1 MLEASNITVQ
11 IGQATLLSDVS
22 AKLKPGEIVAV
33 VGPNGAGKSTL
44 LNVLSGDQKV
54 AQGEVRLEDKL
65 LTDYSRQSLAKKRA
79 VLPQQSS
86 LAFPFFVQDV
96 VLMGRSPHLDGG
108 AETEADYRIVHE
120 ALVATEVKHLENRI
134 YTTLSGGERQR
145 VQLARILTQVW
156 ERSAPCYLLLDE
168 PVSALDLAHQH
179 SMLKFVRKFAADVVG
194 VLVVLHDLNLAL
206 QYCDDVWVLKA
217 GRLYAAGKVDQTLT
231 VQLIENVFDISVALV
246 SPDNLAGRQIV
257 IPV

>member
-1 MLEASNITVQ
+1 MLEASHITVQ

-22 AKLKPGEIVAV
+22 VSLKPGEVVAV

-44 LNVLSGDQKV
+44 LNVLSGDQKIT
-54 AQGEVRLEDKL
+54 QGEVRLEDKL
-65 LTDYSRQSLAKKRA
+65 LTDYSRQMLAKKRA

-86 LAFPFFVQDV
+86 LAFPFSVLDV

-108 AETEADYRIVHE
+108 AETEKDYRIVHK
-120 ALVATEVKHLENRI
+120 ALAATEVEHLAGRI

-145 VQLARILTQVW
+145 VQLARVLTQIW
-156 ERSAPCYLLLDE
+156 DCSDPGYLLLDE

-179 SMLKFVRKFAADVVG
+179 SMLKLVRKFAEDGAG

-217 GRLYAAGKVDQTLT
+217 GRLTADGKVDKILT
-231 VQLIENVFDISVALV
+231 AQLIENVFDVSVAFV
-246 SPDNLAGRQIV
+246 SPDELSGRRVV
-257 IPV
+257 ISL